1 VVQIHYVNNGYRTL
15 FDSGGLSSYH
25 IWLYGRCEQGTRLM
39 RDLFLL
45 DSDIIFLNHG
55 SFGACPAPVFD
66 VYQEWQRE
74 LERRPVEFL
83 GRRSADL
90 LAESRAKLG
99 AYLNASADDLVYVTN
114 TTSGVNVV
122 ARSLDLQVGDEILTT
137 NHEYG
142 ACDNVWQ
149 WVCQRAGAHYIA
161 RDFPLPIANDDEF
174 VEHFWGGVTDKTRV
188 IYISHMTSVTAL
200 IFPVEEICRRARGR
214 GILTVIDG
222 AHVPGHLPLDL
233 TALDADFYIGNCH
246 KWLCAPKGTAFLY
259 AKPEHHAKL
268 DGLVISWGYSAGV
281 EGHTGLDA
289 YTGNTL
295 FTRRHQW
302 QGTRDIAAFLTV
314 PSAIDFQAEHN
325 WETVQVRCHDLARE
339 TLETMCSLTGLEP
352 ISQSSAYGQM
362 VAIPVP
368 HSNAEALKIALYD
381 DYRIEVPITTFAGQN
396 FVRIS
401 FQAYNTADDGAVLVD
416 ALKDYFKL

>member
-1 VVQIHYVNNGYRTL
+1 
-15 FDSGGLSSYH
+15 
-25 IWLYGRCEQGTRLM
+25 M

-55 SFGACPAPVFD
+55 SFGACPAPVFA

-90 LAESRAKLG
+90 LARSRAALG
-99 AYLNASADDLVYVTN
+99 DYLNVPFEDLVYISN

-122 ARSLDLQVGDEILTT
+122 ARSLALQDSDEILTT

-142 ACDNVWQ
+142 ACDNAWE
-149 WVCQRAGAHYIA
+149 WACKRTGARYI
-161 RDFPLPIANDDEF
+161 RREFPLPIMPDDEF
-174 VEHFWGGVTDKTRV
+174 VEHFWAGVTDQTRV

-200 IFPVEEICRRARGR
+200 IFPVEEICRRARER

-233 TALDADFYIGNCH
+233 SALGADFYIGNCH

-259 AKPEHHAKL
+259 ARPQHHAKL
-268 DGLVISWGYSAGV
+268 DGLVISWGYSAEV
-281 EGHTGLDA
+281 VGHTGLDA

-302 QGTRDIAAFLTV
+302 QGTRDIAAFLSV
-314 PSAIDFQAEHN
+314 PDAINFQTEHD
-325 WETVQVRCHDLARE
+325 WATVQARCHALARE
-339 TLETMCSLTGLEP
+339 TLETMCSLTGLSP
-352 ISQSSAYGQM
+352 ISGESAYGQM

-368 HSNAEALKIALYD
+368 ASDADALKTALYD
-381 DYRIEVPITTFAGQN
+381 TYRIEVPITTFDGQN
-396 FVRIS
+396 FVRVS
-401 FQAYNTADDGAVLVD
+401 FQAYNTPADAMALVE
-416 ALKDYFKL
+416 ALTDYFQL